1 MKNTTPPH
9 LSTGL
14 NGTGYGYGLRVTGY
28 GYVVDRYLRA
38 ACVRACVRRR
48 ECRREREIEIE
59 KEMLEPR
66 GGLWSS
72 GSVTDEWNNQRKRGC
87 GSGGGSGRGGGEVM
101 VVVR

>member
-1 MKNTTPPH
+1 M
-9 LSTGL
+9 
-14 NGTGYGYGLRVTGY
+14 
-28 GYVVDRYLRA
+28 
-38 ACVRACVRRR
+38 RRR

-72 GSVTDEWNNQRKRGC
+72 GSVTDEWNNQRSSSSSGC
-87 GSGGGSGRGGGEVM
+87 GSGGGSGGGEVM